1 LLIELAIS
9 SREWPVNTP
18 YGYCQAVLSGC
29 HLAVMEAAMGKDK
42 EPGNDN
48 AAKANDNRPWKE
60 KRAEWL
66 RDYHREYMRKRRE
79 REREERRG

>member
-1 LLIELAIS
+1 VE
-9 SREWPVNTP
+9 
-18 YGYCQAVLSGC
+18 
-29 HLAVMEAAMGKDK
+29 AVMKNNK

-48 AAKANDNRPWKE
+48 NAHGNDNRPWKE

-66 RDYHREYMRKRRE
+66 RAYHREYMRKRRE